1 MNTKTAIFFDL
12 DGTLLPMD
20 LEEFIQTYFGLLA
33 KRLPQYDTK
42 TMLGALWQGTKAMM
56 GNDGTMTNEA
66 RFWNVFSGILGEE
79 VRLEESNLE
88 DFYRT
93 DFHKA
98 RAVCGDNPLA
108 KQIIDLSHKRAD
120 LVVLATNPLFPR
132 CAVESRL
139 SWIGLKPEDFDYITS
154 YENSSCCKPT
164 AAYYQNICTALD
176 LDPQRCKMIGND
188 LKEDGFGASQLGM
201 SVHIVTDSLITHDL
215 NLEDYSHSTFA
226 ELEQYL

>member
-1 MNTKTAIFFDL
+1 MKKQTAIFFDL

-20 LEEFIQTYFGLLA
+20 LEEFVQTYFGLLA

-42 TMLGALWQGTKAMM
+42 IMLGALWQGTKAMM
-56 GNDGTMTNEA
+56 GNDGSMTNEH
-66 RFWNVFSGILGEE
+66 RFWNVFAGILGED
-79 VRLEESNLE
+79 VRLEEPNLE

-98 RAVCGDNPLA
+98 KAVCGDNPLA
-108 KQIIDLSHKRAD
+108 KQIIDLAHRKAD

-139 SWIGLKPEDFDYITS
+139 SWIGLKPEDFDYITT

-164 AAYYQNICTALD
+164 AAYYQNICDTLALD
-176 LDPQRCKMIGND
+176 PTHCKMIGND

-201 SVHIVTDSLITHDL
+201 QTHIVTDCLITHGL
-215 NLEDYSHSTFA
+215 KLEDYSHSVFA
-226 ELEQYL
+226 ELDMYL